1 MCLSVFGSI
10 RGPLLLCYFSPH
22 PSFIASQIPMELQQK
37 LLIER
42 ASLHHSRNIWEW
54 RNDEVTRS
62 VSRNSEVVTWDEH
75 DALFRR
81 SIVNPDRFFY
91 VGIPI
96 RDPQQSPIGVVRFY
110 LLDSK
115 KGYWEISIN
124 MSPGVRGKGFGRLL
138 LECGTRAF
146 VADTCDTCQCRRI
159 YAEVKIGNIA
169 SSRLFASAGFSLCD
183 SSHEGFLLY
192 SFDL

>member
-1 MCLSVFGSI
+1 MV
-10 RGPLLLCYFSPH
+10 
-22 PSFIASQIPMELQQK
+22 
-37 LLIER
+37 
-42 ASLHHSRNIWEW
+42 
-54 RNDEVTRS
+54 
-62 VSRNSEVVTWDEH
+62 
-75 DALFRR
+75 
-81 SIVNPDRFFY
+81 
-91 VGIPI
+91 
-96 RDPQQSPIGVVRFY
+96 GVVRFD

-146 VADTCDTCQCRRI
+146 VADTCDKCQCRRI